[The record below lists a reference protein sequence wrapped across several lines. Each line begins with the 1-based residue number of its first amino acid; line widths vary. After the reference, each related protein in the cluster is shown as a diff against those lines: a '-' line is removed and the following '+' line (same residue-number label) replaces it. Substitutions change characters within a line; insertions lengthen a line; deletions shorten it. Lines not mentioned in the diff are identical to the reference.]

1 MNQQYDNTNR
11 GALFINDKRTQQNHP
26 NYTGSINIEGVEY
39 WLSGWTKESRNG
51 KKFLS
56 LSVKPKDTAPVRAG
70 DDGFLDAGGAP
81 VAADKPALRGLPA
94 GAGLSDDDIPF

>member
-81 VAADKPALRGLPA
+81 VTEKPAPRMPG
-94 GAGLSDDDIPF
+94 GVDDYDDDIPF